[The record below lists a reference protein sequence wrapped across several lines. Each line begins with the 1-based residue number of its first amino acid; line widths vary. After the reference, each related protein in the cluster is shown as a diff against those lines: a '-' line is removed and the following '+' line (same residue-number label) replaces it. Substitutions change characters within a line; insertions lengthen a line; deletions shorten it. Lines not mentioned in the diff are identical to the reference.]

1 MAFTVGV
8 DPGLS
13 GGVAVL
19 NTDSGSIA
27 GLHVMPVKDGEVDP
41 AALASMLWFF
51 WPAVDVAAVERVH
64 AMPGQGVSSMFCFGR
79 GFGTILGVMGAQGVT
94 VDLPTPQRWKK
105 DILGAAFDHSTKDG
119 TAQWARSR
127 WPDAALVPPRCR
139 VAHSG
144 LCDALALAEWGR
156 LFSRKG

>member
-1 MAFTVGV
+1 MAFTLGV

-19 NTDSGSIA
+19 ETDSGRIA
-27 GLHVMPVKDGEVDP
+27 ALHVMPVKDGEVD
-41 AALASMLWFF
+41 AVALASLLWLF
-51 WPAVDVAAVERVH
+51 WPGVDLAAVERVH

-79 GFGTILGVMGAQGVT
+79 GFGTILGVLGAQGVK
-94 VDLPTPQRWKK
+94 VELPTPQRWKR
-105 DILGAAFDHSTKDG
+105 DILGNKHDHATKAG
-119 TAQWARSR
+119 TAEWARLR
-127 WPDAALVPPRCR
+127 WPDARIVPPRCR

-156 LFSRKG
+156 TRIP